1 MHLFLEGAS
10 LESTQKIWKA
20 LAAMFRIISRVNN
33 DDVAV
38 QDYIRE
44 SMIFQREFLQH
55 PSEGGG

>member
-1 MHLFLEGAS
+1 M
-10 LESTQKIWKA
+10 ESTQKIWKA